1 LHKIFILKF
10 LLPFL
15 LLIAIAFTGCDKSE
29 VNKTGEQ
36 MPVTNA
42 VKTGNWM
49 VLYFENNAAMDI
61 GLTFLKFSTTGS
73 LVATIDGT
81 DYSGTWTEANTGGNN
96 TLTINISTN
105 DTKLQRANRTWKVTN
120 VSEYLIDL
128 KDSNTTSNA
137 TVQLMKH

>member
-1 LHKIFILKF
+1 MKLSLS
-10 LLPFL
+10 FL

-29 VNKTGEQ
+29 VKKAGEQ
-36 MPVTNA
+36 LPVTDA

-49 VLYFENNAAMDI
+49 VLYFENNASMDI

-81 DYSGTWTEANTGGNN
+81 DYNGTWTEANTGGNN

-105 DTKLQRANRTWKVTN
+105 DTKLQRANRTWKVIN

-128 KDSNTTSNA
+128 KDANAASNA
-137 TVQLMKH
+137 TAQLMKH